1 MSPKIHRAIET
12 CPICQDHLIITTLQ
26 CQGCKTE
33 IRGTFKNSAFCGLSP
48 EDQAFAE
55 MFIRLRGNVKEMER
69 ELGVAYN
76 AVRNQLD
83 RLIRNLGSEQE
94 AESAPSAEPQKNSI
108 DRRAILDRLEQ
119 GEISADEAVAL
130 LGGSSTER
138 ETRDE

>member
-1 MSPKIHRAIET
+1 M
-12 CPICQDHLIITTLQ
+12 
-26 CQGCKTE
+26 
-33 IRGTFKNSAFCGLSP
+33 FKNSVFCSLSP

-83 RLIRNLGSEQE
+83 RLIRNLGSEQV
-94 AESAPSAEPQKNSI
+94 AERPPVPENPGIQV

-119 GEISADEAVAL
+119 GEISADEAVEL
-130 LGGSSTER
+130 LSGSPTEK
-138 ETRDE
+138 ET

>member
-1 MSPKIHRAIET
+1 MTQKFYKAIET
-12 CPICQDHLIITTLQ
+12 CPICQDHLVITTLK
-26 CQGCKTE
+26 CQGCESE

-83 RLIRNLGSEQE
+83 RLIQNLGSKEE
-94 AESAPSAEPQKNSI
+94 AEHIPASEEPSDRD
-108 DRRAILDRLEQ
+108 DRRAILDQLEQ
-119 GEISADEAVAL
+119 GEISADEAVEL
-130 LGGSSTER
+130 LSGSPTEK
-138 ETRDE
+138 ET

>member
-1 MSPKIHRAIET
+1 MTPTIHRAIET
-12 CPICQDHLIITTLQ
+12 CPICQDHLVITTLQ
-26 CQGCKTE
+26 CQGCETE
-33 IRGTFKNSAFCGLSP
+33 IRGMFKNSVFCSLSP

-83 RLIRNLGSEQE
+83 RLIRNLGSEQV
-94 AESAPSAEPQKNSI
+94 AERPPVPENPGIQV

-119 GEISADEAVAL
+119 GEISADEAVEL
-130 LGGSSTER
+130 LSGSPTEK
-138 ETRDE
+138 ET